1 MHYIDNVL
9 LLQLGIPEKNKMG
22 QEITVLIIEKE
33 QNSVSEIRDWAFRN
47 PVIPVFVSS
56 GIEALLW
63 LGKGNI
69 PDFILADAQMQSMAG
84 PEFIRTLKSSG
95 FFQEIPVVAFG
106 YPEHHPVLASMRQAG
121 ASGHL
126 FLPTDAEALKQRFSH
141 FFEKEMQAPLQNY

>member
-1 MHYIDNVL
+1 M
-9 LLQLGIPEKNKMG
+9 KTS
-22 QEITVLIIEKE
+22 QEITVLIIEKGE
-33 QNSVSEIRDWAFRN
+33 NSALEIRSWVFRN

-56 GIEALLW
+56 GIEALIW

-69 PDFILADAQMQSMAG
+69 PDLILADADMQPVDG

-121 ASGHL
+121 ASDHV
-126 FLPTDAEALKQRFSH
+126 FLPADSDSLQNRF
-141 FFEKEMQAPLQNY
+141 APLLNKELQAKVQA